1 RMRRLC
7 NANSSNLQRNSN
19 PSRLPGP
26 APWALIAQSR
36 LADEMSKLNETDI
49 QGFVLR
55 GYNIAFARYVFL
67 RFEDPVRARIL
78 IGQLLS
84 QVTTGQRWDGA
95 KPEST
100 VNIAFTHHGL
110 AHLELPDATLLSFPV
125 EFQQG

>member
-1 RMRRLC
+1 MINLSPKLCARCRPRRRWPTLSPITRARMRRLC
-7 NANSSNLQRNSN
+7 NANSSNSQRNSN

-55 GYNIAFARYVFL
+55 GYNMPFARYMFL
-67 RFEDPVRARIL
+67 RFEDPVQARIL

-84 QVTTGQRWDGA
+84 
-95 KPEST
+95 
-100 VNIAFTHHGL
+100 
-110 AHLELPDATLLSFPV
+110 
-125 EFQQG
+125 